1 MQAKL
6 KPDLQAEPIA
16 LQSTTSYLG
25 LKNNLV
31 KKHGTAKKY
40 GLRKGCKSL
49 PFMAP
54 KIFFGLTILLG
65 SLAMLAG
72 IISLAGLQFLNLLH
86 LQFLADKGL
95 ARIFTG
101 AGIGLIATAFV
112 FFKANTFKQ
121 DQQ

>member
-1 MQAKL
+1 
-6 KPDLQAEPIA
+6 
-16 LQSTTSYLG
+16 
-25 LKNNLV
+25 
-31 KKHGTAKKY
+31 
-40 GLRKGCKSL
+40 
-49 PFMAP
+49 MAP

-95 ARIFTG
+95 ARIFLG

-112 FFKANTFKQ
+112 FFKANTFKK